1 MRRRPRFSSASL
13 DALLDGDCDDGTA
26 LARVLIAA
34 GAPGTPQELAGLDAA
49 RAAFVRAAP
58 APSRPPMTPLS
69 AATRTA
75 AGRLLAV
82 KAIAAVSGATLI
94 GGVAYAATSTHLLG
108 GRSPHHRQ
116 QQPAPTSGS
125 GLASWDPA
133 AHRSGGRQQPTTV
146 RQSRAYRSTD
156 HPQPGRATTPEKGH
170 ENRAT
175 PSAHASHNPPNAPP
189 PSSRTH
195 RPSSTPTTAPATTG
209 HARTTPPQVPTD
221 PGANA
226 TPPPHP

>member
-1 MRRRPRFSSASL
+1 MRRRPRFSGAS
-13 DALLDGDCDDGTA
+13 
-26 LARVLIAA
+26 
-34 GAPGTPQELAGLDAA
+34 
-49 RAAFVRAAP
+49 
-58 APSRPPMTPLS
+58 
-69 AATRTA
+69 
-75 AGRLLAV
+75 
-82 KAIAAVSGATLI
+82 LI

-146 RQSRAYRSTD
+146 RQSRAY
-156 HPQPGRATTPEKGH
+156 P
-170 ENRAT
+170 
-175 PSAHASHNPPNAPP
+175 PP
-189 PSSRTH
+189 PSSGTH
-195 RPSSTPTTAPATTG
+195 RPSSTLTTAPATTG